1 MPTKRTIAQQRDDLQ
16 RRYQTVV
23 DERDEAREQN
33 TSDRF
38 TIKHLVEQVEEL
50 QVAPA
55 RLEVQVALLGE
66 SLRRLLLAYCA
77 LGRVRDTSRPAP
89 VYDTGTPGVEVTPR

>member
-38 TIKHLVEQVEEL
+38 TAEQQFQAAVIRTDGTAL
-50 QVAPA
+50 C
-55 RLEVQVALLGE
+55 LECGHHIPNREATD
-66 SLRRLLLAYCA
+66 A
-77 LGRVRDTSRPAP
+77 
-89 VYDTGTPGVEVTPR
+89 